1 MFQDSQKQ
9 KIIDTLTNLLVPG
22 GKYKFSPYI
31 ELAQYKVLFD
41 EVVDSSKRREQLK
54 KIIKKHGSRIE
65 SIANKIS
72 EFFLKKEFTREKY
85 ADPLFLD
92 TYFVHYFPV
101 NVCKMQH
108 MMLELLQQDAIGE
121 SLRIV
126 DIGVGTG
133 TTAVAI
139 LDFLLATKTV
149 AVMNGAPFD
158 IRDIKIICVD
168 VNENPLSYS
177 KRVLEAYREQLNSSS
192 LDGEIGDYKKI
203 LIDCIDSIKY
213 VKHDINSLDLN
224 LMDNNPDLVIA
235 SNVLNELTDNGKN
248 NLYMSLNSL
257 HDGALIILAEPGS
270 KTASQN
276 LMYFRKQLS
285 SSGKFSSFS
294 PCVDGVADHSS
305 CSSCWNRRSKG
316 FNQPLLYM
324 ETHKLLD
331 EESKKRFTEQDNDL
345 LSWSSAIFRKSS
357 RSVQEPQVENE
368 YRFISSY
375 TLRDYEV
382 LKCCAA
388 GSGHSSL
395 EVHRPYGIEIPP
407 LFYGQKM
414 VITDAKKEVNSG
426 TLVVKLDTNSCV
438 KTKQREKEAFFDSY
452 SLNTEQAIDELAF
465 RLFGFEKMRPFQH
478 KILSR
483 VLTGKSILAI
493 AATGSG
499 KSECYIL
506 PSMILG
512 GVTIVVSP
520 LKSLM
525 QDQYEQRLDERY
537 GFGQLAA
544 VINGDVPFSTR
555 QSILKKME
563 LGYYSLVFFT
573 PEQLE
578 RSYILESLKRANQKA
593 GIRYIAMD
601 EAHCISQWGHDFRPS
616 YLNIVKR
623 LREYDID
630 PVKIALTA
638 TASPRVRE
646 DICNELRI
654 SEKEIDSGGD
664 VYIESSNRPE
674 INFIVKVVDSNSTK
688 GDEILSHL
696 TDLDR
701 NEEGSAIV
709 FMPTTG
715 GDPQNWKKTKDDLEV
730 LKAEKNVN
738 AFASFVE
745 LSLGKNVSL
754 YHSKMDD
761 DETILSKE
769 NGEDPKARKN
779 PGDLSDRKR
788 KQEQTSFING
798 DTNIMVATKGF
809 GMGIDK
815 SDVRLVIHR
824 TPPANLE
831 AYAQEAGR
839 AGRDGDQAKAILFFS
854 TDSRKNYEECED
866 FDTQRYFINSN
877 YIREIDVR
885 TMVDFLRAVKRKVG
899 DSLYFTNDE
908 FMEFVDKKAPGYSWP
923 ELEKRDP
930 KGKEYANHKE
940 ILDRGHLYSEKTK
953 YISRILQNLYKI
965 RPATSTGDEIVFLK
979 NCHDAQNT
987 CKNPELRDWDGIIN
1001 SNMYF
1006 GEILR
1011 DSKIT
1016 KKKFENLLNK
1026 ELIEMASELNLSLK
1040 DLGNMLTDI
1049 KYCEGTK
1056 IKHWN
1061 PRLLNF
1067 WYLEAPKYGRA
1078 AKYVKDEQWK
1088 AYAGAWKRERPTN
1101 GGYDWFPPRTLS
1113 RRVGWEVELGK
1124 VFENEDLLNE
1134 SIDKFMKIHNER
1146 KENDWRSYR
1155 RLINDYVG
1163 INQNGLAP
1171 ASERKCLRAVLLGY
1185 LQTGEVIMGK
1195 SCYSCS
1201 SCVPDER
1208 FHKYSIEQRKAVVVK
1223 IDTWVKDA
1231 LEKIESRN
1239 REVITTIDEE
1249 RLFGKI
1255 TQAKRQE
1262 KSLDSYIIGWTG
1274 RVLDEEPKHLG
1285 AIWMRL
1291 VSISK
1296 GFQELIP
1303 ADVLNF
1309 TQVLLESISIENMKR
1324 LKGII
1329 DEIEKLY
1336 SESKLTRYSM
1346 ALIHKGLGEH
1356 EQELEILLKLL
1367 PKSTKKM
1374 GKDTDLVHGAALRVF
1389 KLLENTSFSDENKQK
1404 ALLFAARTS
1413 SDFIEA
1419 RDLYSKI
1426 VDNWT
1431 FDNVKEEM
1439 KLCDKKID
1447 GFSSAALFYAWG
1459 EKSEENVCSLIK
1471 WVEENS
1477 KIVSEWSHEER
1488 DLFFDLFSDE
1498 AFMSHLILGK
1508 LLIETRGFSESNS
1521 NLIFHLFANEVSIDT
1536 RLLEQSF
1543 EDGPNPGQF
1552 IADLDEEKRAILF
1565 ESLASSIEIRSPA
1578 AMEKLFA
1585 FMPNMNKISV
1595 STIFSLL
1602 EKLAQLDFS
1611 TSKMPLDEASMISI
1625 FRKCL
1630 SSERYYNEMAQIVV
1644 GWSKKS
1650 SFNQHLFR
1658 IYLDATK
1665 GTERQR
1671 ELVNQTIKLLIDN
1684 GLIDLIPV
1692 IDQELDSEIAQGFSK
1707 VISSVK
1713 ALSLKKRNLKNGLDT
1728 KKIKS
1733 LCNNFNWKE
1742 DINEATLLLGILKVL
1757 SKYINRSWLFPFSM
1771 IIELLILT
1779 ERGVELAKYIEEFP
1793 DVTIGKDKRFIA
1805 DYARKTKPLS
1815 GVVWVNDAWT
1825 ERIVDTV
1832 LSDRSRSST

>member
-1 MFQDSQKQ
+1 MTEVKHRSKLLMN
-9 KIIDTLTNLLVPG
+9 LTNLLVPG
-22 GKYKFSPYI
+22 GKHRLSPYV
-31 ELAQYKVLFD
+31 ELAQYRVLLD
-41 EVVDSSKRREQLK
+41 EDVSSSKRREQLK
-54 KIIKKHGSRIE
+54 RIIKKHSSRIE

-72 EFFLKKEFTREKY
+72 EFLLKKEFTREKY

-92 TYFVHYFPV
+92 TYFIHYFPV
-101 NVCKMQH
+101 NVCKMQQ

-149 AVMNGAPFD
+149 ALMNDASFN
-158 IRDIKIICVD
+158 ITDIKITCVD
-168 VNENPLSYS
+168 VNENPLGYS

-192 LDGEIGDYKKI
+192 LEGEIGDYKKL

-213 VKHDINSLDLN
+213 VKHDIDSLDLN
-224 LMDNNPDLVIA
+224 LMNNNPDMVIA
-235 SNVLNELTDNGKN
+235 SNVLNELTDNGKK
-248 NLYMSLNSL
+248 NLYRTLNSL
-257 HDGALIILAEPGS
+257 QDGALIILAEPGS
-270 KTASQN
+270 KRASQN

-294 PCVDGVADHSS
+294 PCVDGVAEHSS

-331 EESKKRFTEQDNDL
+331 EDSKQRFTEPDNDL
-345 LSWSSAIFRKSS
+345 LSWSSAVFRKSS
-357 RSVQEPQVENE
+357 PRVQEPQVEYE

-375 TLRDYEV
+375 MQRDYEV

-388 GSGHSSL
+388 GSGYSSL

-414 VITDAKKEVNSG
+414 VITDAKKEVSSG
-426 TLVVKLDTNSCV
+426 TLVVKLDTSSCV
-438 KTKQREKEAFFDSY
+438 KTNQRKKEMFFESY
-452 SLNTEQAIDELAF
+452 SLNTRHAIDELAF
-465 RLFGFEKMRPFQH
+465 RLFGFETMRPFQH

-512 GVTIVVSP
+512 GITIVVSP

-525 QDQYEQRLDERY
+525 QDQYEQRLDKRY
-537 GFGQLAA
+537 GLGELAA
-544 VINGDVPFSTR
+544 VINGDVPFKIR

-563 LGYYSLVFFT
+563 MGYYSLVFFT

-578 RSYILESLKRANQKA
+578 RSYILESLNRANQKV

-623 LREYDID
+623 LREYNID

-638 TASPRVRE
+638 TASPKVRE
-646 DICNELRI
+646 DICTELKI
-654 SEKEIDSGGD
+654 DKKEIDSGGD

-674 INFIVKVVDSNSTK
+674 INFVVKVVDSNSTK

-696 TDLDR
+696 VDLDK

-715 GDPQNWKKTKDDLEV
+715 GDPQNWKKSKDDLEV

-745 LSLGKNVSL
+745 LSLGKNVSI

-761 DETILSKE
+761 DETVLFEK
-769 NGEDPKARKN
+769 NGENPKAQKN

-798 DTNIMVATKGF
+798 DTSIMVATKGF

-885 TMVDFLRAVKRKVG
+885 TMVDFLKAVRRKVG

-923 ELEKRDP
+923 EFEKRDP

-953 YISRILQNLYKI
+953 YISSILQNLYKI
-965 RPATSTGDEIVFLK
+965 RPTTSTGDETVFLK
-979 NCHDAQNT
+979 NCHDAQNI
-987 CKNPELRDWDGIIN
+987 CKKPEVRDWDEIIN

-1011 DSKIT
+1011 DSKLT

-1026 ELIEMASELNLSLK
+1026 ELIEMASDLNLSLK

-1049 KYCEGTK
+1049 KSCESTTTK
-1056 IKHWN
+1056 YWN

-1078 AKYVKDEQWK
+1078 AKYVTNEEWK

-1101 GGYDWFPPRTLS
+1101 GGYDWFPPKTLS
-1113 RRVGWEVELGK
+1113 RRVGWEVKPGE
-1124 VFENEDLLNE
+1124 VFENEELLRE

-1163 INQNGLAP
+1163 INRNGLAP

-1208 FHKYSIEQRKAVVVK
+1208 FNKYSMEQRKAVVVK

-1239 REVITTIDEE
+1239 REVITVVDEE
-1249 RLFGKI
+1249 RLFGEI
-1255 TQAKRQE
+1255 TQAKRQR

-1274 RVLDEEPKHLG
+1274 RVLDENPKHLG

-1309 TQVLLESISIENMKR
+1309 TQVLLESISKEAMKR

-1329 DEIEKLY
+1329 DEIEEIY
-1336 SESKLTRYSM
+1336 RESKLTRYSV
-1346 ALIHKGLGEH
+1346 ALILEGLGEH

-1374 GKDTDLVHGAALRVF
+1374 GKDTDLVHGAALRVLE
-1389 KLLENTSFSDENKQK
+1389 LLENTPFDDENKQK

-1413 SDFIEA
+1413 SDLIET

-1426 VDNWT
+1426 IDNWT

-1439 KLCDKKID
+1439 KLCDKEID
-1447 GFSSAALFYAWG
+1447 GFSNSALLFAWG
-1459 EKSEENVCSLIK
+1459 EKSEENVHSLIK
-1471 WVEENS
+1471 WVEDNS
-1477 KIVSEWSHEER
+1477 KIVSEWNHEES
-1488 DLFFDLFSDE
+1488 DFFFNLFSDE
-1498 AFMSHLILGK
+1498 AFMSHPILGK
-1508 LLIETRGFSESNS
+1508 LFVETKGFSESNS
-1521 NLIFHLFANEVSIDT
+1521 NIIFHLVANGVSIDT
-1536 RLLEQSF
+1536 RFIEQSF
-1543 EDGPNPGQF
+1543 EDGPNPGQC
-1552 IADLDEEKRAILF
+1552 ITDLNEEKRAILF
-1565 ESLASSIEIRSPA
+1565 ESLASSIKIRSPA
-1578 AMEKLFA
+1578 DMEKLFG
-1585 FMPNMNKISV
+1585 FIPNMDKLSV
-1595 STIFSLL
+1595 GTIFPLL

-1611 TSKMPLDEASMISI
+1611 TSKIPLEEALITSI

-1630 SSERYYNEMAQIVV
+1630 SSERYYNETVQVV
-1644 GWSKKS
+1644 VRWSKKS
-1650 SFNQHLFR
+1650 AFNQHLFR
-1658 IYLDATK
+1658 TYLDAAK
-1665 GTERQR
+1665 GTERQG
-1671 ELVNQTIKLLIDN
+1671 ELVNQTIKVLIDN
-1684 GLIDLIPV
+1684 GQIDLIPV
-1692 IDQELDSEIAQGFSK
+1692 IDQELDSEMAKGFSK

-1713 ALSLKKRNLKNGLDT
+1713 ALGLKKRNLKNGLDS

-1733 LCNNFNWKE
+1733 LCNNFNWSE
-1742 DINEATLLLGILKVL
+1742 DINEAALLLGILKVL
-1757 SKYINRSWLFPFSM
+1757 SKYINRSWLFPFSK

-1793 DVTIGKDKRFIA
+1793 DVTIGKDNRFIA
-1805 DYARKTKPLS
+1805 DYARKAIPLN
-1815 GVVWVNDAWT
+1815 GAAWVNDAWT
-1825 ERIVDTV
+1825 ERIVDAV
-1832 LSDRSRSST
+1832 LSDRSGSST

>member
-1 MFQDSQKQ
+1 MFQDRQKQ

-22 GKYKFSPYI
+22 GKYKVSPYI
-31 ELAQYKVLFD
+31 ELAQYRVLFD
-41 EVVDSSKRREQLK
+41 EVVDGSKRREQLK
-54 KIIKKHGSRIE
+54 RIIKKHGSRIE

-108 MMLELLQQDAIGE
+108 MMLELFQQETIGE

-139 LDFLLATKTV
+139 LDFLLAAKTV
-149 AVMNGAPFD
+149 AFMNGASFD
-158 IRDIKIICVD
+158 IKDIKITCID
-168 VNENPLSYS
+168 VSENPLRYS
-177 KRVLEAYREQLNSSS
+177 KRVLEAYREQLDRSS

-213 VKHDINSLDLN
+213 VKHDIDSLYLN
-224 LMDNNPDLVIA
+224 FMDNNFDLVIA
-235 SNVLNELTDNGKN
+235 SNVLNELTNKGKD
-248 NLYMSLNSL
+248 NLYKSLDSL
-257 HDGALIILAEPGS
+257 HNGSLIILAEPGS

-285 SSGKFSSFS
+285 STGKFSSFS
-294 PCVDGVADHSS
+294 PCVDGAADHSS

-331 EESKKRFTEQDNDL
+331 EESRKRFTEPDNDL

-357 RSVQEPQVENE
+357 RSVQEPQVKNE

-375 TLRDYEV
+375 SLRDYEV

-388 GSGHSSL
+388 GSGYSSL

-414 VITDAKKEVNSG
+414 EITGAKEEINSG
-426 TLVVKLDTNSCV
+426 TLVVKLDANSCV
-438 KTKQREKEAFFDSY
+438 ETKQREKEAFFESY

-465 RLFGFEKMRPFQH
+465 RLFGFERMRPFQH

-512 GVTIVVSP
+512 GITIVVSP

-525 QDQYEQRLDERY
+525 QDQYEHRLDERY

-578 RSYILESLKRANQKA
+578 RSYILESLNRANQKV

-623 LREYDID
+623 LREYNID

-638 TASPRVRE
+638 TASPKVRE
-646 DICNELRI
+646 DICTELKI
-654 SEKEIDSGGD
+654 DKKEIDSGGD

-674 INFIVKVVDSNSTK
+674 INFVVKVVDSNSTK

-696 TDLDR
+696 ADLDKD
-701 NEEGSAIV
+701 EEGSAIV

-715 GDPQNWKKTKDDLEV
+715 GDPQYWKKSKDDLEV

-745 LSLGKNVSL
+745 LSLGKTVSI

-761 DETILSKE
+761 DETVLFEK
-769 NGEDPKARKN
+769 NGENPKAQKN

-854 TDSRKNYEECED
+854 TDSRKNYEDCED
-866 FDTQRYFINSN
+866 FKTQRYFIDSN
-877 YIREIDVR
+877 YIRGIDVR
-885 TMVDFLRAVKRKVG
+885 TMVDFLKAVRRKVG

-923 ELEKRDP
+923 EFEKRDP

-940 ILDRGHLYSEKTK
+940 ILDRGYLYSEETK

-965 RPATSTGDEIVFLK
+965 RPTTSTGDEIVFLK

-987 CKNPELRDWDGIIN
+987 CKNPEVRDWDGIIN

-1011 DSKIT
+1011 NSKIT

-1026 ELIEMASELNLSLK
+1026 ELIKMASELNLSLK

-1049 KYCEGTK
+1049 KNCESTTTK
-1056 IKHWN
+1056 YWN

-1078 AKYVKDEQWK
+1078 AKYVTDKEWK
-1088 AYAGAWKRERPTN
+1088 AYAGAWRREKPTN
-1101 GGYDWFPPRTLS
+1101 GSHDWFPPRTLS
-1113 RRVGWEVELGK
+1113 RRVGWEVKLGK
-1124 VFENEDLLNE
+1124 VFENEELMKE

-1146 KENDWRSYR
+1146 KQNDWRSYQ

-1208 FHKYSIEQRKAVVVK
+1208 FDKYSMEQRKAVVVK

-1239 REVITTIDEE
+1239 REVITVVDEE
-1249 RLFGKI
+1249 RLFGEI
-1255 TQAKRQE
+1255 TQAKRQR

-1274 RVLDEEPKHLG
+1274 RVLDEDPKHLG

-1291 VSISK
+1291 ILISK
-1296 GFQELIP
+1296 GFQELVP
-1303 ADVLNF
+1303 ADVMNF
-1309 TQVLLESISIENMKR
+1309 TQVLLETISKEDMKR

-1329 DEIEKLY
+1329 DEIEEIY
-1336 SESKLTRYSM
+1336 RESKLTRYSM
-1346 ALIHKGLGEH
+1346 ALILKGLGEH

-1367 PKSTKKM
+1367 PNSTKKM
-1374 GKDTDLVHGAALRVF
+1374 GKDTDLVHDTALRVLE
-1389 KLLENTSFSDENKQK
+1389 LLENTPLSDENKQK
-1404 ALLFAARTS
+1404 AILFAARTS

-1426 VDNWT
+1426 IDNWT

-1439 KLCDKKID
+1439 KLCDKKFEV
-1447 GFSSAALFYAWG
+1447 FSSAALLFAWG
-1459 EKSEENVCSLIK
+1459 EKSEENVRSLIK
-1471 WVEENS
+1471 LVEDNA
-1477 KIVSEWSHEER
+1477 KIVSEWNHEER

-1498 AFMSHLILGK
+1498 AFMSHPILGK
-1508 LLIETRGFSESNS
+1508 LFVETRGFSESSS
-1521 NLIFHLFANEVSIDT
+1521 NLIFHLVANGVSVDT

-1543 EDGPNPGQF
+1543 EDSPNPGQY
-1552 IADLDEEKRAILF
+1552 IADLNEEERATLF
-1565 ESLASSIEIRSPA
+1565 ELLASSIEIRSPA
-1578 AMEKLFA
+1578 DMEKLFG
-1585 FMPNMNKISV
+1585 FMPNMDKISV
-1595 STIFSLL
+1595 SPIFSLL
-1602 EKLAQLDFS
+1602 GKLAQLDFNTLEIPFDKNPI
-1611 TSKMPLDEASMISI
+1611 TSILK
-1625 FRKCL
+1625 KCL
-1630 SSERYYNEMAQIVV
+1630 SSELYYNETVQMVV
-1644 GWSKKS
+1644 GWLKKS

-1658 IYLDATK
+1658 MCLDATK
-1665 GTERQR
+1665 GHERHG
-1671 ELVNQTIKLLIDN
+1671 ELVNQTIKLLIDSRQ
-1684 GLIDLIPV
+1684 IDLIPV
-1692 IDQELDSEIAQGFSK
+1692 IDQELDSEIAKGFSK
-1707 VISSVK
+1707 VISSVE
-1713 ALSLKKRNLKNGLDT
+1713 ALDLKKRNLKNGLDS
-1728 KKIKS
+1728 KRIKT
-1733 LCNNFNWKE
+1733 LCNNFNWNE

-1757 SKYINRSWLFPFSM
+1757 SKYINRSWLFPFSKV
-1771 IIELLILT
+1771 IELLILT

-1793 DVTIGKDKRFIA
+1793 DVKIGRNKKNIG
-1805 DYARKTKPLS
+1805 DYAREIKPLS
-1815 GVVWVNDAWT
+1815 GAVWVNDAWI
-1825 ERIVDTV
+1825 EKIVDDV